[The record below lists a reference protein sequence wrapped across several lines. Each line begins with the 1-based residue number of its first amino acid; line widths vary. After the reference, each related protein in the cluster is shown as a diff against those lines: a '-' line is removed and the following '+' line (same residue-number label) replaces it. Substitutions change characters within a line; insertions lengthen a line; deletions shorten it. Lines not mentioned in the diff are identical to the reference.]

1 MRRKNETSDTMMD
14 YMVEALLLL
23 MKEKSYDRIKV
34 GEITERAGVDRT
46 TYYRH
51 FHSKEEIL
59 ERYLRG
65 LNTEFMEEYR
75 SSGKPDFQA
84 YTLII
89 FQVYYAHREELLL
102 IFKAGCASLLLPVLE
117 EGFHFEEY
125 RKNAS
130 VKKQYEVSYIIGGIY
145 NNLLFWLSRD
155 MRETPEEMSAIA
167 LSYRPE
173 GSLTMLNASRIPV

>member
-1 MRRKNETSDTMMD
+1 MRRKNETGDTMMD

-75 SSGKPDFQA
+75 SSGKP
-84 YTLII
+84 
-89 FQVYYAHREELLL
+89 V
-102 IFKAGCASLLLPVLE
+102 
-117 EGFHFEEY
+117 
-125 RKNAS
+125 
-130 VKKQYEVSYIIGGIY
+130 
-145 NNLLFWLSRD
+145 
-155 MRETPEEMSAIA
+155 
-167 LSYRPE
+167 
-173 GSLTMLNASRIPV
+173 

>member
-1 MRRKNETSDTMMD
+1 MRRKNETGDTMMD
-14 YMVEALLLL
+14 YMAEALLLL
-23 MKEKSYDRIKV
+23 MREKSYDKIKV

-51 FHSKEEIL
+51 FHSKEEII

-65 LNTEFMEEYR
+65 LNKEFMESYR
-75 SSGKPDFQA
+75 TSGKP
-84 YTLII
+84 
-89 FQVYYAHREELLL
+89 EELLL

-130 VKKQYEVSYIIGGIY
+130 VEKQYEVSYIIGGIY
-145 NNLLFWLSRD
+145 NNLLFWLSRG
-155 MRETPEEMSAIA
+155 MQETPKEMSAIA
-167 LSYRPE
+167 LSYHPE
-173 GSLTMLNASRIPV
+173 GSLTMLNASQASF

>member
-1 MRRKNETSDTMMD
+1 MRRKNETGDTMMD

-23 MKEKSYDRIKV
+23 MKEKSYDRIRV

-51 FHSKEEIL
+51 FHSREEIL
-59 ERYLRG
+59 ERYLRE
-65 LNTEFMEEYR
+65 LNAEFMETYR
-75 SSGKPDFQA
+75 ASGHLDFKT
-84 YTLII
+84 YTLTI
-89 FQVYYAHREELLL
+89 FQVYYTHKDDLLL
-102 IFKAGCASLLLPVLE
+102 IYKAGCASLLLPVLE

-130 VKKQYEVSYIIGGIY
+130 VRKQYEVSYIIGGIY
-145 NNLLFWLSRD
+145 NNLLFWLSRG
-155 MRETPEEMSAIA
+155 MQETPEEMSAIA

-173 GSLTMLNASRIPV
+173 GSLTMLNA

>member
-1 MRRKNETSDTMMD
+1 MRRKNETGDTMMD
-14 YMVEALLLL
+14 NMAEALLLL
-23 MKEKSYDRIKV
+23 MREKSYDKIKV

-51 FHSKEEIL
+51 FHSKEEII

-65 LNTEFMEEYR
+65 LNKEFMESYR
-75 SSGKPDFQA
+75 TSGKPDFQT
-84 YTLII
+84 YTLTI
-89 FQVYYAHREELLL
+89 FQVYYAHKEELLL

-130 VKKQYEVSYIIGGIY
+130 VEKQYEVSYIIGGIY
-145 NNLLFWLSRD
+145 NNLLFWLSRG
-155 MRETPEEMSAIA
+155 MQETPKEMSAIA
-167 LSYRPE
+167 LSYHPE
-173 GSLTMLNASRIPV
+173 GSLTMLNASQASF